1 MTLLFWFSFAALL
14 YAFAGYPALVRI
26 AAAVWGKRISR
37 DESIAPSV
45 SVLLSVY
52 NEESVIGQ
60 KIENFLEL
68 DYPEERIE
76 LLVISDGCTDRTEDI
91 VRSCATTRVRLF
103 IQENRGGKTL
113 ALNRGASEAKGVILV
128 FTDANSMFRPESIR
142 KLVAPFADAT
152 VGLVSGRSIYVDAEG
167 NETLG
172 GVYRRYEEWIKEGE
186 SGLFSIVG
194 ADGAIYALR
203 RDIFEPLKPEYIN
216 DLLHPIQVVSRG
228 LMAVCESGAVVL
240 EGGEE
245 DSGAE
250 LRRQTRIMAQSW
262 LLCLRFLGDLLR
274 AGRFGFSWQ
283 LVSHKILRWLTLPL
297 LFLLGVS
304 AIAGAGSSGFQVLA
318 LCGLIGL
325 SALAWSG
332 FRGRGGLSRA
342 AWMFFILH
350 WAALLGL
357 FKLAGGE
364 RFVTWNPGRN

>member
-1 MTLLFWFSFAALL
+1 MTLLFWFSFSSLL
-14 YAFAGYPALVRI
+14 YAFVGYPILVRV

-60 KIENFLEL
+60 KIENFLAL
-68 DYPEERIE
+68 DYPEDRIE
-76 LLVISDGCTDRTEDI
+76 LLVISDGCTDRTEEI
-91 VRSCATTRVRLF
+91 VRSCATTRVRLL
-103 IQENRGGKTL
+103 IQEERGGKTL
-113 ALNRGASEAKGVILV
+113 ALNRGASEAKGEILV

-142 KLVAPFADAT
+142 KLVAPFVDAT

-167 NETLG
+167 NDTLG

-203 RDIFEPLKPEYIN
+203 RDIFEPLRPEYIN

-228 LMAVCESGAVVL
+228 LMAVCASEAVVL

-245 DSGAE
+245 DSGVE

-262 LLCLRFLGDLLR
+262 LLCLRFLGDLLQS
-274 AGRFGFSWQ
+274 GRFGFFWQ
-283 LVSHKILRWLTLPL
+283 LVSHKILRWLTLPF
-297 LFLLGVS
+297 LFFLGVS
-304 AIAGAGSSGFQVLA
+304 AIAGAGDGGFQVLA

-364 RFVTWNPGRN
+364 RFVTWNPGRS

>member
-14 YAFAGYPALVRI
+14 YAFVGYPVLVRV

-52 NEESVIGQ
+52 NEAPVIRQ
-60 KIENFLEL
+60 KIENFLAL
-68 DYPEERIE
+68 DYPEDRIE
-76 LLVISDGCTDRTEDI
+76 LIVISDGCTDRTEEI

-103 IQENRGGKTL
+103 IQEKRGGKTL
-113 ALNRGASEAKGVILV
+113 ALNRGASEAKGGILV

-203 RDIFEPLKPEYIN
+203 RDVFEPLQAEYIN
-216 DLLHPIQVVSRG
+216 DLLHPIQVVSKG
-228 LMAVCESGAVVL
+228 LKAVSELRAVVV
-240 EGGEE
+240 EATEDDGE
-245 DSGAE
+245 AE
-250 LRRQTRIMAQSW
+250 LKRQTRIMAQSW
-262 LLCLRFLGDLLR
+262 NVCLCHLDDLFLRR
-274 AGRFGFSWQ
+274 RYGFIWQ
-283 LVSHKILRWLTLPL
+283 LFSHKFLRWLTLL
-297 LFLLGVS
+297 LITLFIS
-304 AIAGAGSSGFQVLA
+304 
-318 LCGLIGL
+318 
-325 SALAWSG
+325 SALVVVNLSFMLILIIIVLIFFCGIILFG
-332 FRGRGGLSRA
+332 FKNFANISSVVY
-342 AWMFFILH
+342 FFAIIH

-357 FKLAGGE
+357 YKFVKGE
-364 RFVTWNPGRN
+364 MFVTWNPRGE